1 MNLKKFFSV
10 IFILLLNNNVAN
22 SVTYNSNPKIFIEE
36 LVQDAVKTLSDNSIS
51 VEEKNLA
58 IEEIALEN
66 VDIQALGLYTL
77 GNIRKEV
84 DQNTLEMYQ
93 KLFQKYFLKSLT
105 SRLTDYSSQKF
116 EVVDSIQKSSNYTIV
131 NSKIAESVKSPEI
144 KIDWRVYTKNPDKPL
159 IRDLIV
165 EGLSLART
173 QKEEFASIL
182 KTNNNDINALIQK
195 LEKFIKN

>member
-10 IFILLLNNNVAN
+10 IFILLLFNNVAN

-51 VEEKNLA
+51 EEEKNLA
-58 IEEIALEN
+58 IEKIALEN

-195 LEKFIKN
+195 LEEFIEN

>member
-51 VEEKNLA
+51 EEEKNLA
-58 IEEIALEN
+58 IEKIALEN

-144 KIDWRVYTKNPDKPL
+144 KIDWAVSSSVRVP
-159 IRDLIV
+159 R
-165 EGLSLART
+165 
-173 QKEEFASIL
+173 
-182 KTNNNDINALIQK
+182 
-195 LEKFIKN
+195 